1 VVFIERP
8 SHCEWLSEKT
18 NKTYEIFDTPI
29 QNADGS
35 ISRLAIFHDITH
47 RKIIEEEKEKL
58 QAQLLQSQKMEAIG
72 TLAGGIAH
80 DFNNLLQ
87 VILGYSELM
96 LQTRDPDN
104 SDHGDLQKI
113 YQSARSGAELVKR
126 LMIFSRKI
134 EPKFVNLDLNKHIIQ
149 TQKLLTRTIPK
160 MIDIHLDL
168 SDDIEQI
175 NADPTQVEQIL
186 MNLAVNARDA
196 MPEGGRL
203 NIATKT
209 AILDEDYCKEHA
221 ETKPG
226 KYVSLTVTDTGKGMD
241 KETVKRIFEPFFTT
255 KELGGG
261 TGLGLAVVYGI
272 VQQHGGHI
280 WCYSE
285 PSRGTVFKIYFPAF
299 MSEEKTEEKS
309 IEPLSFGGTETI
321 LLVDDEESVRSL
333 AQTTLTR
340 TGYTVLTAR
349 NGEEALGVYNESGK
363 GIALV
368 ILDLM
373 MPKIGG
379 TQCLKE
385 LLKMNPTVKV
395 VIASGDSAG
404 GGREKYVG
412 LGAKG
417 FIEKPYES
425 RILLNIVRSVLDSD

>member
-1 VVFIERP
+1 
-8 SHCEWLSEKT
+8 
-18 NKTYEIFDTPI
+18 
-29 QNADGS
+29 
-35 ISRLAIFHDITH
+35 
-47 RKIIEEEKEKL
+47 
-58 QAQLLQSQKMEAIG
+58 MEAIG

-241 KETVKRIFEPFFTT
+241 KETIKRIFEPFFTT
-255 KELGGG
+255 KDLGRG

-285 PSRGTVFKIYFPAF
+285 PSRGTVFKIYFP
-299 MSEEKTEEKS
+299 SLVSREEPEQKMAEL
-309 IEPLSFGGTETI
+309 IPHGGTETI
-321 LLVDDEESVRSL
+321 LLVDDEESVRTL
-333 AQTTLTR
+333 ARTTLAKA
-340 TGYTVLTAR
+340 GYTLLTAG
-349 NGEEALGVYNESGK
+349 NGEEALSVYHERSNE
-363 GIALV
+363 IALV

-373 MPKIGG
+373 MPKMGG

-385 LLKMNPTVKV
+385 LLKMNPAVKV

-404 GGREKYVG
+404 GGREEYVG

-425 RILLNIVRSVLDSD
+425 RILLNIARSVLDSD